1 MMGMRTKQYDAQIK
15 NIADALYIC
24 RKRKRMTQKAVAKI
38 LGTSNIAIGR
48 YEDGSSCPQ
57 AWAMPLFADIYKV
70 DIRLLYT
77 DLMEDLTSGKWAFP
91 WDRRLILAYL
101 RRHTGKDMEDAAA
114 GVGVSKQSVK
124 QWEAGAF
131 GPGMD
136 VMMTAL
142 EYYGLDREAITTIMQ
157 RLVGCK

>member
-1 MMGMRTKQYDAQIK
+1 MRTAEQYIGAARGL
-15 NIADALYIC
+15 ADALYIC
-24 RKRKRMTQKAVAKI
+24 RKKKRLTQKAVGKI
-38 LGTSNIAIGR
+38 LGISNIAIGR
-48 YEDGSSCPQ
+48 YEDGSTCPL
-57 AWAMPLFADIYKV
+57 AYMMPAFADVYGV
-70 DIRLLYT
+70 DIRLLYL
-77 DLMEDLTSGKWAFP
+77 DLMEDLTSGKWVFP

-101 RRHTGKDMEDAAA
+101 RRHTGKGMADAAA
-114 GVGVSKQSVK
+114 GIGVSKQSVK
-124 QWEAGAF
+124 QWEAGVF